1 MPDPSDEDLALGYSF
16 LKAKQDRMSDQKKKL
31 KRLDKKVKKL
41 RQFKKR

>member
-1 MPDPSDEDLALGYSF
+1 MPGPSDEDLALGYSF
-16 LKAKQDRMSDQKKKL
+16 LKAKQDRMSDQKKL